1 MMPSPVVEAL
11 LVVLAGA
18 VGAWLLTYLAHSTLA
33 IAGAAI
39 VTRIWRA
46 APIDRARIWRFVIVA
61 PFATSALHVSGLAGL
76 SPFSWEVGPL
86 LPQPLVDWRAGIAG
100 LSLLVVAA
108 VAVPAG
114 WISGALL
121 LRRVLGRRRPAPASV
136 RNEVAALASVI
147 GCRVPR
153 VTLSDRAAVP
163 AAVGLSEVCVPA
175 TALDAMSAEERRS
188 LLAHE
193 VGHLVARDPV
203 WLAIAGSLSRLAVF
217 QPLNRW
223 AIARLRTASEEA
235 ADDFSVRAIGD
246 PLPLAS
252 ALAGLASMLLVLPA
266 GVAASGSPVVA
277 RVARLLDDRPAPL
290 PWRRRHRRVAAALA
304 CVALLAGAPGL
315 RASVDD
321 VASRLPWL
329 APSRDD
335 PNARML
341 EVRRFERALREKIRR
356 ALR

>member
-1 MMPSPVVEAL
+1 MMPSPVAEAL
-11 LVVLAGA
+11 LVVLAGV

-39 VTRIWRA
+39 VTRARPA
-46 APIDRARIWRFVIVA
+46 APIDRARIWRFAIVA
-61 PFATSALHVSGLAGL
+61 PFATSALHVSGLAGA
-76 SPFSWEVGPL
+76 SPFSWEIGAL
-86 LPQPLVDWRAGIAG
+86 LPQSLVDWRLGIAG

-108 VAVPAG
+108 VTVPAG
-114 WISGALL
+114 WVSGALV

-136 RNEVAALASVI
+136 QNEIAALASVL

-153 VTLSDRAAVP
+153 VTFSDRAVVP

-193 VGHLVARDPV
+193 VGHLVARDPA
-203 WLAIAGSLSRLAVF
+203 WLVIAGSLSRLAPF

-223 AIARLRTASEEA
+223 AITQLRAASEEA
-235 ADDFSVRAIGD
+235 ADDFSVRATGD

-252 ALAGLASMLLVLPA
+252 ALAGLASMLLVLPGGA
-266 GVAASGSPVVA
+266 AASGSPVVA
-277 RVARLLDDRPAPL
+277 RVARLLEDRPP
-290 PWRRRHRRVAAALA
+290 PSRWRRRHRRVAAALA
-304 CVALLAGAPGL
+304 CAAMLVGAPGL

-321 VASRLPWL
+321 VANRLPWL
-329 APSRDD
+329 APSRAE

-341 EVRRFERALREKIRR
+341 EVRRFERALRDTIRR